1 MSTYYTSPR
10 TIRVQFESPL
20 SHVKNR
26 IDEIHSV
33 LEQNAFIK
41 PMISTAG
48 VRRTLFADAVSNTRK
63 VEEKI
68 RAAVVG
74 KQGGPQEL
82 PVLPVS
88 SPSVARSNQLISS
101 VNAREEAKLT
111 GGLSSAQL
119 EAKMRFEKRKTFHRN
134 CIPHEVQKEHIPPN
148 KVPAVKEFTDIPMSP
163 TTMNVP
169 RDLPIAREGGRSP
182 VQVNRH
188 SRAVSPMKQFVSV
201 GVSPMRNSRA
211 PMHASPVRVERMP
224 PAAIEKGIAGLE
236 QLIQDTHQLL
246 QQEGLVDHGDVLP
259 QDLVEELERDID
271 ALAKKPSGIR
281 SSKNLQE
288 LETELEDLIN
298 KKI

>member
-20 SHVKNR
+20 SHVKTR

-33 LEQNAFIK
+33 IEQNAFIK

-63 VEEKI
+63 VEDQI
-68 RAAVVG
+68 RAAVVA
-74 KQGGPQEL
+74 KLGGPQDL

-88 SPSVARSNQLISS
+88 SPSVAGSSQGSSS

-119 EAKMRFEKRKTFHRN
+119 EAKKRFEKRKTFHRN
-134 CIPHEVQKEHIPPN
+134 CIPHEKRNEQFPHN
-148 KVPAVKEFTDIPMSP
+148 KVPAVKEFTDLPMSP
-163 TTMNVP
+163 TVSVP
-169 RDLPIAREGGRSP
+169 RDLPVAREGGTSP

-201 GVSPMRNSRA
+201 GVSPMRHSRA
-211 PMHASPVRVERMP
+211 PMHELPVRVERVP

-259 QDLVEELERDID
+259 QDLVEEIERDID
-271 ALAKKPSGIR
+271 ALTKKPAGIR